1 MTSSR
6 AGPCAQRATDPIEI
20 TTPSDIVHK
29 LMPMMQVGLRA
40 ISIFNG
46 AAGVARMVGYPVP
59 KVPDAWAQGASESL
73 KLLKQESSV
82 EQFSV
87 VHEEVMG
94 GSEESKSVRG
104 HSLGALLALGPPPLP
119 LVVEQPAEVLAKR
132 NVAVDRTHR
141 SNEIAVA
148 MPAPEATSSVRSG
161 MTPEIYA
168 QQPAVSQ
175 QPLRS
180 INVCSN
186 CQCVLM

>member
-1 MTSSR
+1 
-6 AGPCAQRATDPIEI
+6 
-20 TTPSDIVHK
+20 
-29 LMPMMQVGLRA
+29 
-40 ISIFNG
+40 
-46 AAGVARMVGYPVP
+46 
-59 KVPDAWAQGASESL
+59 
-73 KLLKQESSV
+73 
-82 EQFSV
+82 
-87 VHEEVMG
+87 MG
-94 GSEESKSVRG
+94 GSGESKSVRG
-104 HSLGALLALGPPPLP
+104 HSLRVFVDFLKANDPGLKQNNSGHFAGLQRIGDPNDGTALWTMLSDAQQIKNAIEKRAIDREAELHDQAVYEEQGASLLALEPPPLP
-119 LVVEQPAEVLAKR
+119 PVQPAEVSATR

-161 MTPEIYA
+161 MIPEIYA

>member
-1 MTSSR
+1 MKTHDPGLKQNNNGHF
-6 AGPCAQRATDPIEI
+6 AGLQRIGDPNDGTALWTMLSDAQQIKSAIE
-20 TTPSDIVHK
+20 K
-29 LMPMMQVGLRA
+29 RA
-40 ISIFNG
+40 IDREAELHDQ
-46 AAGVARMVGYPVP
+46 AAYEE
-59 KVPDAWAQGASESL
+59 QGAL
-73 KLLKQESSV
+73 
-82 EQFSV
+82 
-87 VHEEVMG
+87 
-94 GSEESKSVRG
+94 
-104 HSLGALLALGPPPLP
+104 LLALGPPPLP
-119 LVVEQPAEVLAKR
+119 LVEQPAEVLATR